1 MIKKFYFITVLLL
14 LWGTVLVQ
22 GQQTQFTVRGT
33 VSDSGSGAKVPNVTV
48 AFVGTNIATKTDT
61 EGRFVLNVSSKT
73 GTLRFTHTSYETN
86 NVPIIGRSVFD
97 VFLTS
102 KTQDLNEVVVIGYGT
117 VRKKDL
123 TGSVGRVDIENLVKA
138 PVASFDQALAGRV
151 AGVRVTS
158 TDGQPG
164 DALNIVVRGSNSL
177 TYSNT
182 PLYVIDGFPMED
194 FNTNSI
200 NPLDIASIDIL
211 KDASATAVYGA
222 RGANGVVMITTKKG
236 VAGVPKI
243 SYQTSLGSSQASGK
257 QIEMLSPYEFVKLQ
271 LEIDSV
277 KATGLYFNGTRK
289 SLDDYRDVKG
299 ANWYKQIVRPAFF
312 QNHNL
317 SISGGD
323 ANTKYLVSGSYM
335 DQNGILINSGYT
347 RYQTRIKLDQ
357 TISKKM
363 RVGIN
368 LNYANSLRSGTR
380 PREQTSKAVGSGN
393 SQQSNLFYAAWTYRP
408 ITGLDN
414 LDLSNEDIDPE
425 IGDYLFNPL
434 TSAQNEYNVDKGKEL
449 TLNGYLE
456 YDILKSLKLRITGG
470 ANNMG
475 TRNEIFNN
483 THTRSGSSLTS
494 IGRSNGVNGGL
505 SQTDV
510 TNISNENSLTYSK
523 NFNDNNQ
530 LTATGVV
537 SIQTRKEQ
545 DFGYLVN
552 KIPNEEL
559 GVNGI
564 DEGTVYDKSAAST
577 QWGLLS
583 YTGRVNYTWYNKYLF
598 TLTMRADGSSKFPP
612 NNKWAYFPSGAFAWK
627 LSDEKFMKNIS
638 FISNAKLRTSY
649 GYTGNNRITDFGYQ
663 QSIVLGGYYPFG
675 NTPSAT
681 YYASNLGNNFLKWET
696 THQFDAGLELG
707 IFADRLNIELDYYKK
722 QTNDLLLNANIS
734 TSTGYSS
741 ALLNIGKTENSGI
754 ELTIN
759 STNIRTK
766 TFKWTTDF
774 NIAFNRNKLVAL
786 ASNEASRY
794 STVPSFST
802 LFGNPAWI
810 SNVGSPIAQFY
821 GFIYDGV
828 YQPKDFANGAKPVTG
843 GILGSAALQPGDA
856 KYVDRNN
863 DGIIDDQDQTII
875 GSPYPKNTGGMN
887 NSFNYKNFQLDIFL
901 QWSYGNEIL
910 NGNRVFLEGL
920 NGASL
925 GRNSLASYANRWTP
939 NNQQTDI
946 PRSKARGVT
955 GIWSS
960 RYMEDGSF
968 LRLKTISLAY
978 KLDTKWTKFVKSAQI
993 YARAQNLYTWTKYS
1007 GPDPEVSVKGFGL
1020 TPGFDFSAYP
1030 IATTLVLGLNVNF

>member
-1 MIKKFYFITVLLL
+1 MTQKFYVITVLLL
-14 LWGTVLVQ
+14 LWGTLWVQ
-22 GQQTQFTVRGT
+22 GQQTQFIVRGT
-33 VSDSGSGAKVPNVTV
+33 VSETGSGIKVPNVTV
-48 AFVGTNIATKTDT
+48 TLDGTTIATKTDA
-61 EGRFVLNVSSKT
+61 EGRYVLNVPSKQ

-86 NVPIIGRSVFD
+86 YMPLNGKSVVNVVLAVKSQGLD
-97 VFLTS
+97 
-102 KTQDLNEVVVIGYGT
+102 EVVVIGYGT

-123 TGSVGRVDIENLVKA
+123 TGAVGKVDIENMVKA

-151 AGVRVTS
+151 AGVNVVS

-182 PLYVIDGFPMED
+182 PLYVVDGFPMED

-211 KDASATAVYGA
+211 KDASATAIYGA

-236 VAGVPKI
+236 VAGAPKI
-243 SYQTSLGSSQASGK
+243 NYQTSLGSSQATGK
-257 QIEMLSPYEFVKLQ
+257 QPQMLSPYEFVKLQ

-277 KATGLYFNGTRK
+277 KAAGTYFDGSRK
-289 SLDDYRDVKG
+289 SLEDYRNVKG
-299 ANWYKQIVRPAFF
+299 TNWYDEIVRPAFF

-317 SISGGD
+317 SMIGGD
-323 ANTKYLVSGSYM
+323 AKTKYLISGSYV
-335 DQNGILINSGYT
+335 DQNGILVNSGYT

-357 TISKKM
+357 TISSKM
-363 RVGIN
+363 RVGVN
-368 LNYANSLRSGTR
+368 LNYANSLRSGIR

-408 ITGLDN
+408 ITGADN
-414 LDLSNEDIDPE
+414 IDLSNEDIDPE
-425 IGDYLFNPL
+425 IGDYLFNPV
-434 TSAQNEYNVDKGKEL
+434 TSAQNEYNVDKSKEL

-456 YDILKSLKLRITGG
+456 YDILKSLKLRVTLA
-470 ANNMG
+470 ANSLG

-483 THTRSGSSLTS
+483 SRTRSGSPLTS

-510 TNISNENSLTYSK
+510 ANFSNENSLTYTK
-523 NFNDNNQ
+523 NFNKNNQ
-530 LTATGVV
+530 LTATGVMSV
-537 SIQTRKEQ
+537 QTRKEN
-545 DFGYLVN
+545 DFGYRVN

-564 DEGTVYDKSAAST
+564 DEGVEYDKSAAGT

-583 YTGRVNYTWYNKYLF
+583 FTGRVNYTWFNKYLF
-598 TLTMRADGSSKFPP
+598 TLTMRADGSSKFPAD
-612 NNKWAYFPSGAFAWK
+612 NKWAYFPSGAVAWK
-627 LSDEKFMKNIS
+627 LSDEKFMKQFS

-649 GYTGNNRITDFGYQ
+649 GATGNNRISDFGYQ
-663 QSIVLGGYYPFG
+663 QSILLGGYYPFG
-675 NTPSAT
+675 NVPSAT
-681 YYASNLGNNFLKWET
+681 YYAGNLENDLLKWET
-696 THQFDAGLELG
+696 TRQFDAGLELG
-707 IFADRLNIELDYYKK
+707 FFADRLNLELDYYKK
-722 QTNDLLLNANIS
+722 QTSDLLLNANIA

-741 ALLNIGKTENSGI
+741 ALVNIGKTENSGI

-759 STNIRTK
+759 STNIQTK
-766 TFKWTTDF
+766 TFKWSTDF
-774 NIAFNRNKLVAL
+774 NIAFNRNKLDAL
-786 ASNEASRY
+786 ANGEASRF
-794 STVPSFST
+794 SNVSSFST

-810 SNVGSPIAQFY
+810 SGVGSPIAQFY

-843 GILGSAALQPGDA
+843 GILGSATLQPGDA
-856 KYVDRNN
+856 KYEDRNH
-863 DGIIDDQDQTII
+863 DGVINDQDQTII
-875 GSPYPKNTGGMN
+875 GTPYPKNTGGMN
-887 NSFNYKNFQLDIFL
+887 NSFSYKNFQLDVFL
-901 QWSYGNEIL
+901 QWSYGNQIL

-939 NNQQTDI
+939 TNQETDI
-946 PRSKARGVT
+946 PRSKALGVT

-960 RYMEDGSF
+960 RYIEDGSF
-968 LRLKTISLAY
+968 LRLKTVSLAY
-978 KLDTKWTKFVKSAQI
+978 KLDTKWTKLVRSAQVF
-993 YARAQNLYTWTKYS
+993 ARAQNLYTWTKYS

-1030 IATTLVLGLNVNF
+1030 IATTWVFGLTVNL